1 MSAREPAK
9 PTDATDSVP
18 AAIDPRLLR
27 LRERIDAIDAQML
40 DLLNARGVCAQEVG
54 EIKQESGAPVY
65 RPEREAQI
73 FDRLRGLSKGPL
85 PGSSIEAIYR
95 EIISACRALERRL
108 RIAYLGPRGT
118 FSEQAAHKHFGHG
131 IEALDCASIDEVFRR
146 TEAGDADFGVVP
158 IENST
163 EGAISRTLDLLLDS
177 PLKVSG
183 EISIPVRHCLMS
195 LGGTLV
201 GIDRICAHPQ
211 ALAQCSGWLDRNAP
225 GIERV
230 PASSNAE
237 GARLAAEDAKL
248 AAIAGEPA
256 ARTYGLALIEEGIQD
271 SPGNRTRFVVIGS
284 YQGAASGL
292 DLTSLILSVP
302 DRAGAVHRLIEP
314 LARHGVSMK
323 RFESRPARR
332 GDWEYFFYV
341 DLVGHQDDAAVAAA
355 LDEIRDHAA
364 YFQVIGS
371 YPRAS

>member
-1 MSAREPAK
+1 MSGNK
-9 PTDATDSVP
+9 PTDP
-18 AAIDPRLLR
+18 APAGIDPRLLK

-40 DLLNARGVCAQEVG
+40 DLLNARGMCAREVG
-54 EIKQESGAPVY
+54 EIKRESDAPVY

-73 FDRLRGLSKGPL
+73 FERLRALSKGPL
-85 PGSSIEAIYR
+85 PGAAIEAIYR
-95 EIISACRALERRL
+95 EVISACRALERRM
-108 RIAYLGPRGT
+108 RVAYLGPPGT
-118 FSEQAAHKHFGHG
+118 FSEQAAHKHFGQG
-131 IEALDCASIDEVFRR
+131 IDPLACATIDEAFRR

-163 EGAISRTLDLLLDS
+163 EGAISRTLDLLLES
-177 PLKVSG
+177 PLTVSG

-195 LGGTLV
+195 LHGTLE
-201 GIDRICAHPQ
+201 GIERICAHPQ

-225 GIERV
+225 GVERV

-237 GARLAAEDAKL
+237 GARLAAADPKL

-256 ARTYGLALIEEGIQD
+256 ARTYGLALIESGIQD
-271 SPGNRTRFVVIGS
+271 SPGNRTRFVVIGT
-284 YQGAASGL
+284 YQCAASGL

-341 DLVGHQDDAAVAAA
+341 DLVGHKDDAAVAAA
-355 LDEIRDHAA
+355 LAEIRDQAA
-364 YFQVIGS
+364 YFQIIGS

>member
-1 MSAREPAK
+1 MSDKGTGDAAPA
-9 PTDATDSVP
+9 P
-18 AAIDPRLLR
+18 AGVDPRLAA

-40 DLLNARGVCAQEVG
+40 DLLNARGICAQEVG
-54 EIKQESGAPVY
+54 EIKREVDAPVY

-73 FDRLRGLSKGPL
+73 FERLRTLSQGPL
-85 PGSSIEAIYR
+85 PGAAIEAIYR
-95 EIISACRALERRL
+95 EVISACRALERRM
-108 RIAYLGPRGT
+108 RIAYLGPPGT

-146 TEAGDADFGVVP
+146 TEAADADFGVVP

-163 EGAISRTLDLLLDS
+163 EGAVSRTLDLLLES

-183 EISIPVRHCLMS
+183 EISIPIRHCLMS
-195 LGGTLV
+195 LGGTLA
-201 GIDRICAHPQ
+201 GIERICAHPQ
-211 ALAQCSGWLDRNAP
+211 ALAQCAGWLDRNAP

-237 GARLAAEDAKL
+237 GARLAAADPKL

-256 ARTYGLALIEEGIQD
+256 ARSYGLALVEEGIQD
-271 SPGNRTRFVVIGS
+271 SPGNRTRFVVIGT
-284 YQGAASGL
+284 YECAPSGL

-341 DLVGHQDDAAVAAA
+341 DLVGHKDDAPVAAA

-364 YFQVIGS
+364 YFQIIGS